1 MRIQYF
7 LYNLLIFVTFQA
19 VVTSCGAREVS
30 VMLDFLQSMQF
41 HCRDLVGAEVLGV
54 LWIGSI
60 DLDRIFARTLDETI
74 FLAEGN
80 RHLGV
85 WASEMDALGR

>member
-19 VVTSCGAREVS
+19 VVTSCGAREAS
-30 VMLDFLQSMQF
+30 VMLEFLQSMEF
-41 HCRDLVGAEVLGV
+41 HCRALVGAEVLGF
-54 LWIGSI
+54 LWIDSTN
-60 DLDRIFARTLDETI
+60 LDRIIARTLDKTI
-74 FLAEGN
+74 FLVEDN